1 MSPEGCHAGLFFFP
15 EVRTMGLTLGEKT
28 HWKERIAKRID
39 QRIETLVAKEDPT
52 LTERVAREG
61 RQKAYESLG
70 IGAQQRE
77 VEALEKQKEE
87 IERRERRL
95 RAEQRSIINGTS
107 VEAELERGSY
117 YGRTDQEVESAVTTR
132 ARALEADILG
142 ESELGQQV
150 LSLRDEK
157 DNLLDTVWLAT
168 STSQI
173 KELWE
178 QVNTLLQIKP
188 TALEEKALQI
198 APVQPE

>member
-1 MSPEGCHAGLFFFP
+1 
-15 EVRTMGLTLGEKT
+15 MGLTLGEKT